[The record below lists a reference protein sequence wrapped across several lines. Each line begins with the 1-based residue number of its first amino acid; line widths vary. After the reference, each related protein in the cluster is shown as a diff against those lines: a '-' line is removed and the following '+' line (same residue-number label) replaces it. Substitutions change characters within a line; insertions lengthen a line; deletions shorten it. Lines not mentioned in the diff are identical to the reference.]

1 MLHISSTRIHAAPHR
16 VWAVD
21 VLPDHR
27 AVLTITIIITKL
39 AIVEAAAPISELIIT
54 KLITVVMA
62 ELLTGPAVYRPLPPL
77 TDLAPRRPFDASG
90 RRTIRSPCWPF
101 RACCGASWG
110 PAFRGFRDQ
119 AQPGQI
125 DVPRRIQPLRSGFR
139 RHLELLPR
147 SPATR
152 PPGQQ
157 P

>member
-1 MLHISSTRIHAAPHR
+1 MLHISSTRIHAAPHS

-62 ELLTGPAVYRPLPPL
+62 ELLTGPAVYRPFPPL
-77 TDLAPRRPFDASG
+77 TDLAPRRPFNASKL
-90 RRTIRSPCWPF
+90 RTIRRPCWPL
-101 RACCGASWG
+101 RARCGASWG

-119 AQPGQI
+119 TQPG
-125 DVPRRIQPLRSGFR
+125 RNTLSN
-139 RHLELLPR
+139 L
-147 SPATR
+147 S
-152 PPGQQ
+152 
-157 P
+157 